1 MTNNPTNNSVRIE
14 VLLAGQKII
23 LATTPENESKL
34 RAAAQLVNDQIT
46 QITMSGNRSI
56 ERAALMTALKLA
68 GELQDIQ
75 PAPPNQNELI
85 VSNAV
90 LEQLD
95 TKLSAIE
102 KQVDIALDCLSLP
115 SSPRSI
121 VP

>member
-46 QITMSGNRSI
+46 QITTSGNRSI

-75 PAPPNQNELI
+75 PAPPSQTELI